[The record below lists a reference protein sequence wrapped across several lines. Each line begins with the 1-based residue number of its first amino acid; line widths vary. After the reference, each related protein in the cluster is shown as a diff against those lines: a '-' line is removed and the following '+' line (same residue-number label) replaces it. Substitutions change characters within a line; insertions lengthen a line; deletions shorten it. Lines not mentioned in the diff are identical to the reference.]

1 MVETAKGIQSS
12 AREGSEAVEKAVATT
27 TGLRHNMAAMAQVV
41 EDLGEQSR
49 QIGQIVEVITQ
60 IADQTNLLAL
70 NAAIEAARAGEH
82 GRGFAVVAEEV
93 RHLAEQ
99 SAQST
104 TQIIGLVRSIQ
115 AETQRTV
122 TGISEGAAGAEA
134 SAEAVEHSG
143 RLLNHIISQ
152 IEEISAAIMEVSQ
165 GIEMISSGSQQLA
178 ATTEEQSASID
189 FVASSA
195 QELSQ
200 MAERLQE
207 TVRQFKLERKE

>member
-1 MVETAKGIQSS
+1 MAGTANEFASTVQAMSDYIEGMVETAKGIQSS

-104 TQIIGLVRSIQ
+104 TQTI
-115 AETQRTV
+115 
-122 TGISEGAAGAEA
+122 AGPQYPGKPSAQSLA
-134 SAEAVEHSG
+134 SARVLPGPRPAPKRG
-143 RLLNHIISQ
+143 QRQ
-152 IEEISAAIMEVSQ
+152 AAESHYQ
-165 GIEMISSGSQQLA
+165 PDRRDQRRHYGS
-178 ATTEEQSASID
+178 
-189 FVASSA
+189 F
-195 QELSQ
+195 
-200 MAERLQE
+200 RN
-207 TVRQFKLERKE
+207 